1 MKRLT
6 IIMLVLLLGMAA
18 NSQAA
23 SKVKYRA
30 FTPSGAGKSA
40 FAKSG
45 DKQYK
50 YFVVD
55 KGTSFGFDVTGPA
68 TVKIR
73 TRAAF
78 KPNIKSL
85 DYEIQIWEAERL
97 ISGRKVKASPATI
110 LIDSSG
116 GDIAVK
122 VTGLGG
128 TDVRGYAESVRQ
140 MFTPP
145 RRHGSCFDP
154 PHGLPSRQPPKRNLE
169 VS

>member
-1 MKRLT
+1 MNRSFKMKRLT
-6 IIMLVLLLGMAA
+6 IIMLVLLMGIAG

-23 SKVKYRA
+23 SKAKYRA

-110 LIDSSG
+110 L
-116 GDIAVK
+116 K
-122 VTGLGG
+122 VDLYG
-128 TDVRGYAESVRQ
+128 TALILEEFGNVIIRGNEW
-140 MFTPP
+140 TPEQLLTDLKP
-145 RRHGSCFDP
+145 VAHAD
-154 PHGLPSRQPPKRNLE
+154 
-169 VS
+169 